1 MLGPSDLLPM
11 QSLVRAPGPSGW
23 TTCSVRG
30 PNQRWIGV
38 RSMGGASTTAPTV
51 KMREWCAK
59 VGVREGG
66 EGGEVV
72 MKENFISLK
81 QKYNDVL

>member
-11 QSLVRAPGPSGW
+11 QSLVRARGPSGW

-30 PNQRWIGV
+30 PNQRWTCV
-38 RSMGGASTTAPTV
+38 RSTGGVSTTASTV

-66 EGGEVV
+66 REGGERRGGGA
-72 MKENFISLK
+72 
-81 QKYNDVL
+81 YDVL